1 MELLRGVGAVLTFL
15 VGLFTIAGGLYSLA
29 TTWAVAAST
38 HRPIDLIALAGGV
51 IACAVGMLFL
61 FLSRAIDPE
70 HGPVRSYRRRPRKSR
85 TRS

>member
-1 MELLRGVGAVLTFL
+1 MELLRGVGGILTFL

-29 TTWAVAAST
+29 TTWAFAAST
-38 HRPIDLIALAGGV
+38 HQPIDLMALAGGI

-70 HGPVRSYRRRPRKSR
+70 HGPVRSYRRRRGKSR